1 MALSTTATSDIS
13 SAKPLTFPRY
23 FCSQI
28 CGKPHVVS
36 GVDLRGQTAIVTGS
50 NSGVGLETSRQL
62 LDLGLSKLILAVR
75 DEVKGRQAAADLA
88 RGRASFDPSTIEV
101 WKLDQSEYGSVM
113 AFANRVK
120 RTLTRLDIAILNIG
134 IAPAKRA
141 LNPST
146 GHDEIIQV
154 NYLST
159 ALLAILLLPVAKAAR
174 PHQPRPTRI
183 TLTSSEGAAFTRR
196 FPVGNVQAPIL
207 PALDAPG
214 SAAKNTGDRQFVS
227 KLLGQFFL
235 RRLARVVPPA
245 VAVLNAASPG
255 SVWDSRFGRDRE
267 GTAAGAVAKTVL
279 RCGFGHTA
287 AVGARMV
294 TDAAVRHGAE
304 THGQFL
310 SFQKVVSMAPM
321 IYTKDGDMLSEHLWK
336 ETLDELAFARVTE
349 ILMEVANV
357 TSLGTL
363 PNNIY

>member
-1 MALSTTATSDIS
+1 MASSTTATSAIS

-28 CGKPHVVS
+28 RGKPQVVT

-75 DEVKGRQAAADLA
+75 DEEKGRQAAADLA
-88 RGRASFDPSTIEV
+88 KGRAAGFDIEV

-134 IAPAKRA
+134 IGPARRTV
-141 LNPST
+141 NPTT
-146 GHDEIIQV
+146 GHDEIVQV

-174 PHQPRPTRI
+174 PHQPKPTRI
-183 TLTSSEGAAFTRR
+183 TFTSSEGAAFTRR

-214 SAAKNTGDRQFVS
+214 SAAKNTGDRMFVS

-235 RRLARVVPPA
+235 RRLATVVPTSI
-245 VAVLNAASPG
+245 AVLNAASPG
-255 SVWDSRFGRDRE
+255 SVWDSRFGRDRD
-267 GTAAGAVAKTVL
+267 GTKAGVVSKAVL
-279 RCGFGHTA
+279 RGFGHTS
-287 AVGARMV
+287 AVGARMMV
-294 TDAAVRHGAE
+294 DAAVRHGAE

-321 IYTKDGDMLSEHLWK
+321 IYTKNGDMLSEHLWK
-336 ETLDELAFARVTE
+336 ETLDELAFAKVTE

-357 TSLGTL
+357 SSLGTL
-363 PNNIY
+363 PNFIY

>member
-1 MALSTTATSDIS
+1 MASSTAATSNGS

-28 CGKPHVVS
+28 RVKPQEVT

-75 DEVKGRQAAADLA
+75 DEEKGGQAAADLA
-88 RGRASFDPSTIEV
+88 KGRAGFDPSTIEV

-134 IAPAKRA
+134 IGPAKHS

-146 GHDEIIQV
+146 GHDEIVQV

-159 ALLAILLLPVAKAAR
+159 ALLAILLLPVAKAGR
-174 PHQPRPTRI
+174 PHQPQPTRI
-183 TLTSSEGAAFTRR
+183 TFTSSEGAAFTRR

-214 SAAKNTGDRQFVS
+214 NAAKNTGDRMFVS

-235 RRLARVVPPA
+235 RRLARVVPSS

-255 SVWDSRFGRDRE
+255 SVWDSRFARDRD
-267 GTAAGAVAKTVL
+267 GTKAGAVAKAVL
-279 RCGFGHTA
+279 RGFGHTS
-287 AVGARMV
+287 AVGARMM

-310 SFQKVVSMAPM
+310 SFQKVV
-321 IYTKDGDMLSEHLWK
+321 
-336 ETLDELAFARVTE
+336 R
-349 ILMEVANV
+349 
-357 TSLGTL
+357 
-363 PNNIY
+363 